1 MSPASSA
8 GSWTVPVVGG
18 VLAGAT
24 ASALATRWLEGRRTI
39 NRHVDDY
46 RAHWGQRPDGAEGQL
61 RYVALGDSA
70 AQGVGATAV
79 TRGYV
84 PRIAERL
91 RTASG
96 REVLVTN
103 LSVSGA
109 TSDDVVRDQLPQFAE
124 LGFVPDLVTLDIG
137 GNDVIYP
144 GHNAAT
150 FERSLDRILAALPA
164 GSFVADVPWFMVP
177 VLAGQSQRMSVLAAA
192 LVERQGHH
200 LVPLHRVSRQTG
212 KLGYH
217 RHTAGDFF
225 HPNDRGYEGWAEAFW
240 GAIVASGRLEQLR
253 VEA

>member
-1 MSPASSA
+1 MPF
-8 GSWTVPVVGG
+8 VGG

-46 RAHWGQRPDGAEGQL
+46 RAHWGQRPEAAEGQL

-96 REVLVTN
+96 RDVRVTN

-150 FERSLDRILAALPA
+150 FERSLDQILAALPA

-192 LVERQGHH
+192 LPELPYACGLATATLLTGDLVER
-200 LVPLHRVSRQTG
+200 PLHAAGGMLPV
-212 KLGYH
+212 L
-217 RHTAGDFF
+217 RHEPDPALLER
-225 HPNDRGYEGWAEAFW
+225 HAASAELSARW
-240 GAIVASGRLEQLR
+240 EERLAACVAAL
-253 VEA
+253 

>member
-1 MSPASSA
+1 M
-8 GSWTVPVVGG
+8 
-18 VLAGAT
+18 
-24 ASALATRWLEGRRTI
+24 
-39 NRHVDDY
+39 
-46 RAHWGQRPDGAEGQL
+46 
-61 RYVALGDSA
+61 ALGDSA

-96 REVLVTN
+96 RDVLVTN

-109 TSDDVVRDQLPQFAE
+109 TSDDVVRDQLPQFAQ

-150 FERSLDRILAALPA
+150 VERSLGQILAALPA

-177 VLAGQSQRMSVLAAA
+177 VLGGQSQRMSVLAAA
-192 LVERQGHH
+192 LVERHGHH

-212 KLGYH
+212 MLGYH
-217 RHTAGDFF
+217 RHTAGGFF

-240 GAIVASGRLEQLR
+240 GTIVASGRLEQLR
-253 VEA
+253 VAD

>member
-1 MSPASSA
+1 MR
-8 GSWTVPVVGG
+8 PVWAAPFVGG

-39 NRHVDDY
+39 DRHVEDY
-46 RAHWGQRPDGAEGQL
+46 RVHWGQRPEGAEGL

-96 REVLVTN
+96 RDVLVTN

-109 TSDDVVRDQLPQFAE
+109 TSDDVVRDQLPQFAQ

-150 FERSLDRILAALPA
+150 FERSLEQILAALPA

-177 VLAGQSQRMSVLAAA
+177 VLGGQSQRMSVLAAA
-192 LVERQGHH
+192 LVERHGHH

-212 KLGYH
+212 MLGYH

-240 GAIVASGRLEQLR
+240 GTIVASGRLEQLR
-253 VEA
+253 VAD

>member
-1 MSPASSA
+1 MALWGLPFA
-8 GSWTVPVVGG
+8 GG

-24 ASALATRWLEGRRTI
+24 ASALLTRWLEGRQTI
-39 NRHVDDY
+39 NRHVEDY
-46 RAHWGQRPDGAEGQL
+46 GRHWGDRPSVTAGAL
-61 RYVALGDSA
+61 HYVALGDSA

-84 PRIAERL
+84 PRVADRL
-91 RTASG
+91 REATG

-109 TSDDVVRDQLPQFAE
+109 TSDDVVRDQLPQFAA
-124 LGFVPDLVTLDIG
+124 LDFAPDLITLDIG

-150 FERSLDRILAALPA
+150 FERSLDLILAALPA

-177 VLAGQSQRMSVLAAA
+177 GLAGQSQRMSVLAAA
-192 LVERQGHH
+192 LVERHGHH
-200 LVPLHRVSRQTG
+200 LVPLHRTSRETG
-212 KLGYH
+212 VLGYH

-225 HPNDRGYEGWAEAFW
+225 HPNDRGYQGWAEAFW
-240 GAIVASGRLEQLR
+240 GTIVASGRVELLR
-253 VEA
+253 SDD